1 MTVKTTKTCMV
12 VAQADSIV
20 NVTEEQGAILVS
32 GGFAIPADES
42 PKMAVKV
49 EKVEEEV
56 EKPKKT
62 TTTKAKAKK

>member
-1 MTVKTTKTCMV
+1 MTLKTTKTCMV

-32 GGFAIPADES
+32 GGFAIPADEL
-42 PKMAVKV
+42 PKKVVKT
-49 EKVEEEV
+49 EKVEEEA
-56 EKPKKT
+56 PAKKT

>member
-1 MTVKTTKTCMV
+1 MRIKTTKTCMV

-32 GGFAIPADES
+32 GGFAIPADDS
-42 PKMAVKV
+42 PKKAEKA
-49 EKVEEEV
+49 EKVEEVV
-56 EKPKKT
+56 EKPRKT

>member
-32 GGFAIPADES
+32 GGFAIPANES
-42 PKMAVKV
+42 PKKVVKT
-49 EKVEEEV
+49 EKVEEEA
-56 EKPKKT
+56 PAKKT

>member
-32 GGFAIPADES
+32 GGFAISANES
-42 PKMAVKV
+42 PKKAVKV